1 MTIEELDQIAEATRA
16 EYAKFDHEVNVCMG
30 TGCLSQ
36 HSDQLKDALA
46 KQVEA
51 QGKNVYVRR
60 TGCMGL
66 CAAGPLVL
74 VDPEEI
80 LYQQAHEK
88 HAEAIVASLG
98 GEPVKELQCDLRD
111 HFDQQVHVVLENSG
125 QVDPE
130 KIDEY
135 IARDGYR
142 ALLTALSDM
151 TPQGVIRQVTESGL
165 RGRGGGG
172 YPTGLKWGTVSKA
185 VGDVKYVICNG
196 DEGDPGAFMDRSV
209 LESDP
214 QRVIEGMAIA
224 AYAVG
229 ASKGYIYVRA
239 GYPLAVQ
246 RLQAGLRDARR
257 RGLLGNN
264 IGNTPFS
271 FDVEIRLGAGAFV
284 CGEETALIASIEG
297 RRGMPKPRPP
307 YPAVAGLWGKPTL
320 INNVETFANIAPI
333 IRKGGKWFASMGSD
347 RSKGTKVFALT
358 GKITNTGLVEVPMG
372 ISLRQI
378 IEVIGGGVPD
388 GHKFKAV
395 QTGGPSGGCL
405 PESMLDIGV
414 SYDALLKVGSIM
426 GSGGMIV
433 MDDTS
438 CMVNV
443 AKFFIEFCMTESCG
457 KCIPCRAGTAQLHAL
472 LSKICAGEG
481 TMEDVELI
489 EDLCDTVKSSSLCGL
504 GQTAPNP
511 VLSTLKYFRHEY
523 IDHIQN
529 KRCTAGVCN
538 MKPAEQ
544 EVPA

>member
-165 RGRGGGG
+165 RGRGGGTSSATATRAT
-172 YPTGLKWGTVSKA
+172 PAHSWTAAFLKAT
-185 VGDVKYVICNG
+185 
-196 DEGDPGAFMDRSV
+196 RS
-209 LESDP
+209 
-214 QRVIEGMAIA
+214 A
-224 AYAVG
+224 
-229 ASKGYIYVRA
+229 
-239 GYPLAVQ
+239 
-246 RLQAGLRDARR
+246 
-257 RGLLGNN
+257 
-264 IGNTPFS
+264 
-271 FDVEIRLGAGAFV
+271 
-284 CGEETALIASIEG
+284 
-297 RRGMPKPRPP
+297 
-307 YPAVAGLWGKPTL
+307 
-320 INNVETFANIAPI
+320 
-333 IRKGGKWFASMGSD
+333 
-347 RSKGTKVFALT
+347 
-358 GKITNTGLVEVPMG
+358 
-372 ISLRQI
+372 
-378 IEVIGGGVPD
+378 
-388 GHKFKAV
+388 
-395 QTGGPSGGCL
+395 
-405 PESMLDIGV
+405 
-414 SYDALLKVGSIM
+414 
-426 GSGGMIV
+426 
-433 MDDTS
+433 
-438 CMVNV
+438 
-443 AKFFIEFCMTESCG
+443 
-457 KCIPCRAGTAQLHAL
+457 
-472 LSKICAGEG
+472 
-481 TMEDVELI
+481 
-489 EDLCDTVKSSSLCGL
+489 
-504 GQTAPNP
+504 
-511 VLSTLKYFRHEY
+511 
-523 IDHIQN
+523 
-529 KRCTAGVCN
+529 
-538 MKPAEQ
+538 
-544 EVPA
+544 